1 MTSIKGRTVLV
12 TGAGG
17 AIGRETVL
25 QLLAAGAEAM
35 TIVDIPGSDVESFAA
50 GCCSAET
57 DVRGYVADVADRSA
71 FGKVVA
77 ESLGFMGRVDVLVN
91 VAGYWQIVDFVDS
104 DPDQWN
110 TMISANLLTAISACH
125 AVLPQMIE
133 QGDGSIVNFASTAG
147 EYGSVRPSAAYAA
160 AKGGVISFTK
170 SLAREVSPHGIRV
183 NALSPG
189 PIDTPALKAA
199 SEEARREA
207 ADRTLLRRLG
217 QPGDIAAGVVYLAG
231 DSSRF
236 VTGTV
241 LQVNGGSLL

>member
-1 MTSIKGRTVLV
+1 MNGRTVLV

-25 QLLAAGAEAM
+25 QLLAAGAGPMA
-35 TIVDIPGSDVESFAA
+35 IVDIPGSEVESFAA
-50 GCCSAET
+50 ECTQSEVEVKGFA
-57 DVRGYVADVADRSA
+57 ANVADRTE
-71 FGKVVA
+71 FGSVVA
-77 ESLGFMGRVDVLVN
+77 EALSFMGRIDVLVN

-133 QGDGSIVNFASTAG
+133 RGDGSIINFSSTAG
-147 EYGSVRPSAAYAA
+147 EFGSVRPSAAYAA
-160 AKGGVISFTK
+160 AKGGVIAFTK

-199 SEEARREA
+199 SDQARREA

-217 QPGDIAAGVVYLAG
+217 QPSDIAAGVLYLAG
-231 DSSRF
+231 DSSTF